1 MEEWQEQTDE
11 HVMAAV
17 QANEPGAF
25 EALYARYRIRLY
37 NFIRRFVGN
46 QSSAEDI
53 FQETF
58 LRIYRER
65 HRYEPRVAVSTW
77 LYTIARNLCL
87 HEIEKQSRRQPA
99 LAKTGDVATARA
111 LPTEDP
117 LSRLEAAETAARI
130 ARAISL
136 LPPGE
141 REVLILARYEGLPHR
156 QIAAIVGKSEGAVR
170 VALSRALTALRQSLY
185 PAR

>member
-1 MEEWQEQTDE
+1 
-11 HVMAAV
+11 MAAV
-17 QANEPGAF
+17 QANQPGAF

-46 QSSAEDI
+46 QSSTEDI

-58 LRIYRER
+58 LRVYRER

-99 LAKTGDVATARA
+99 PANAGDVATVQTS
-111 LPTEDP
+111 PTEDP
-117 LSRLEAAETAARI
+117 LSRLEAAETADRI
-130 ARAISL
+130 ARAVAL

-141 REVLILARYEGLPHR
+141 REVLILARYEGLPPR

-170 VALSRALTALRQSLY
+170 VALSRALTTLRQRLHQDT
-185 PAR
+185 

>member
-1 MEEWQEQTDE
+1 MNGRNEQSDEELIK
-11 HVMAAV
+11 AV

-46 QSSAEDI
+46 LSSTEDI

-58 LRIYRER
+58 LRVYRER
-65 HRYEPRVAVSTW
+65 QRYEPRVAVSTW

-87 HEIEKQSRRQPA
+87 HEIEKRSRRQSTSA
-99 LAKTGDVATARA
+99 DSGTFNTATASP
-111 LPTEDP
+111 LEDP
-117 LSRLEAAETAARI
+117 LARLEADDTAGRI
-130 ARAISL
+130 VRAVAL
-136 LPPGE
+136 LPQGE
-141 REVLILARYEGLPHR
+141 REVLILARYEGLSPR
-156 QIAAIVGKSEGAVR
+156 QIAAVVGKSEGAVR
-170 VALSRALTALRQSLY
+170 VALSRALATLRQSLH

>member
-1 MEEWQEQTDE
+1 MEWQGQTDKQL
-11 HVMAAV
+11 MASI

-25 EALYARYRIRLY
+25 EALYTRYRIRLY

-87 HEIEKQSRRQPA
+87 QEIEKQSRRQPA
-99 LAKTGDVATARA
+99 QANATDMAA
-111 LPTEDP
+111 VQASPAEDP
-117 LSRLEAAETAARI
+117 LSRLEATEAADRV
-130 ARAISL
+130 ARAVAL

-141 REVLILARYEGLPHR
+141 REVLILARYEGLPHT

-170 VALSRALTALRQSLY
+170 VALSRGLTTLRQRLHQDT
-185 PAR
+185 